1 MDTKLANLLT
11 LAELEA
17 FAGFG
22 LTGFLT
28 LDHTRVTHQEA
39 FLLQGRTI
47 LDVVLAESAGDSHTE
62 CLSLTGDSTAVE
74 VGLDVPLAFSVGNQ
88 ERLVD
93 DVLQRTGGEILF
105 IITSVDFNLTV
116 ARSHIDTGNSGLSST
131 YCIDNFCH
139 IAYLMS
145 LMLMTLGF

>member
-17 FAGFG
+17 LTGLG

-28 LDHTRVTHQEA
+28 LDHTRVTHQET
-39 FLLQGRTI
+39 FLLESGAI
-47 LDVVLAESAGDSHTE
+47 LDVVLAKSAGDSHTKS
-62 CLSLTGDSTAVE
+62 LSLTGDSTTVE
-74 VGLDVPLAFSVGNQ
+74 VGLDVPLAFSTSNQ

-105 IITSVDFNLTV
+105 IVAAVDLDFAV
-116 ARSHIDTGNSGLSST
+116 AGFHVYAGDGGLSST
-131 YCIDNFCH
+131 YCINNFCH
-139 IAYLMS
+139 NAYLMS